1 MFVLKQQKKK
11 SKTAILLYDS
21 KQIVYN
27 MLIACFYS
35 YLNNRFCDYLYS
47 TMSEILHIKNMVCD
61 RCIMAVRQQFD
72 QLQLR
77 YNNIQLGQVELK
89 EKPTAAQLEQLRN
102 LLEQQ
107 GFELL
112 DDKKAKIVERIK
124 TTIVSL
130 IHGKDADEFNLKLS
144 AMLEEKLGL
153 DYHYLS
159 SLFSS
164 VEGITIEKYA
174 ILQRIEKVK
183 ELLMYDE
190 KTLSEIAFEMGY
202 SSTQHLSQQFK
213 KTTGLTPSH
222 FKQLKENKRKPLD
235 KIID

>member
-1 MFVLKQQKKK
+1 MQ
-11 SKTAILLYDS
+11 LL
-21 KQIVYN
+21 
-27 MLIACFYS
+27 LHE
-35 YLNNRFCDYLYS
+35 YLCS
-47 TMSEILHIKNMVCD
+47 VMAEVLHIKNMVCD
-61 RCIMAVRQQFD
+61 RCVMVVRQQFD
-72 QLQLR
+72 QLQLA

-89 EKPTAAQLEQLRN
+89 EQPGAEQLEQLRS
-102 LLEQQ
+102 LLEQH

-164 VEGITIEKYA
+164 VEGITVEKYA

-190 KTLSEIAFEMGY
+190 KSLSEIAFEMGY

-213 KTTGLTPSH
+213 KITGLTPSH

-235 KIID
+235 KLTD

>member
-1 MFVLKQQKKK
+1 MPCTGKLV
-11 SKTAILLYDS
+11 
-21 KQIVYN
+21 
-27 MLIACFYS
+27 
-35 YLNNRFCDYLYS
+35 FCDYICT
-47 TMSEILHIKNMVCD
+47 TMTEILHIKNMVCD
-61 RCIMAVRQQFD
+61 RCVMVVRQQFD
-72 QLQLR
+72 QLQLQ
-77 YNNIQLGQVELK
+77 YKNIQLGQVELNEEPGA
-89 EKPTAAQLEQLRN
+89 EKLEQLR
-102 LLEQQ
+102 LMLQKH

-112 DDKKAKIVERIK
+112 DDKKAKTVERIK
-124 TTIVSL
+124 NSIVSL

-144 AMLEEKLGL
+144 AMLEEKLGM

-164 VEGITIEKYA
+164 VEGVTIEKYA

-190 KTLSEIAFEMGY
+190 KNLSEIAFEMGY

-213 KTTGLTPSH
+213 KVTGLTPSH

-235 KIID
+235 KITE

>member
-1 MFVLKQQKKK
+1 M
-11 SKTAILLYDS
+11 
-21 KQIVYN
+21 
-27 MLIACFYS
+27 
-35 YLNNRFCDYLYS
+35 
-47 TMSEILHIKNMVCD
+47 
-61 RCIMAVRQQFD
+61 
-72 QLQLR
+72 
-77 YNNIQLGQVELK
+77 GQVELN
-89 EKPTAAQLEQLRN
+89 EKPEAVQLEQLRTM
-102 LLEQQ
+102 LQQQ

-112 DDKKAKIVERIK
+112 DDKKAKTVEQIK
-124 TTIVSL
+124 TFIVSL

-144 AMLEEKLGL
+144 AMLEEKLSI

-190 KTLSEIAFEMGY
+190 KSLSEIAFELGY

-213 KTTGLTPSH
+213 KVTSLTPSH

-235 KIID
+235 KITD